1 MCHIIDGNA
10 KDQYMIQVH
19 FLQEALRLSAFYLRF
34 RFQVKGKGIS
44 MAEMGLNMLRRSYW
58 IYKNVH
64 TIYNIYLQF
73 CNTIKIYDEDRH
85 CDNDDKLAERTTP

>member
-44 MAEMGLNMLRRSYW
+44 MAEMGLNMLRRSY
-58 IYKNVH
+58 
-64 TIYNIYLQF
+64 
-73 CNTIKIYDEDRH
+73 
-85 CDNDDKLAERTTP
+85 